1 MKKLHLRFVKRGRS
15 FYYLLL
21 SFMAVLFLCYLI
33 MSAQFIHSTFENF
46 DNTKNIYDKLAQK
59 TMNSVSVL
67 VSDIDIYEEHL
78 KNYGG
83 ESLNQ
88 LASLNKEK
96 FFSSDLSEFY
106 RAYLITYN
114 LSNQVPGNAV
124 YLYFK
129 NSDYIMGTTS
139 IEDVRDT
146 GEFELLGISE
156 QDWQTLT
163 DVSDTPVTFIQQ
175 TDQMDFSRLF
185 ISKEVASD
193 VILIL
198 ALPEEQLSLQME
210 RHYLPENSHVLLI
223 TQNDQFVMSGTEGS
237 EHISLTW
244 EDLKESAEDTVS
256 FDSTSYYLYTQKIA
270 GNDIKLAVLIPDILK
285 SQTMRSL
292 LITLPVFFLIWLIF
306 GGAVSWFFAVR
317 LYRPVLF
324 LLRNL
329 PFRDYSEDKKSDLA
343 RIQDLV
349 DSLQNKAKSYEEKLD
364 KQQELLAN
372 SLFARLLNH
381 SLDWNETIAEVLR
394 EADFPTD
401 ADQYMIFLVSTAPV
415 ADSHG
420 NDEPLS
426 VLEPLAFQ
434 NNIRQL
440 LATDGYPGYVILSG
454 GYFIGIISLRSKT
467 ELPDFEK
474 FQNLIPQEFAVTFS
488 AAVSGIHKTMN
499 ELPLAYSEALQA
511 ADHLFL
517 VSSGQTVCFY
527 SDLNYSV
534 SEGQNQFL
542 ASIQLLSNYI
552 QSGNFDAAV
561 KETDNILLLSGKF
574 SADRQI
580 LHRNLNYLAETVI
593 IAAGSINSI
602 DTQKFSL
609 IQKQFPLDTHT
620 SVSRLCEQIQLF
632 LSHLPDCMLADDSEE
647 ETLNQIIQYVRENYT
662 DSSLSAS
669 AVSDRF
675 HVSISW
681 LSVHFKSKAGIGFLD
696 YVHGCR
702 LAKAKDLLYSTN
714 ISIKEIALMTGY
726 TNSATF
732 SRAFS
737 RYEGITPSWYRSS
750 RQNIPGK

>member
-1 MKKLHLRFVKRGRS
+1 
-15 FYYLLL
+15 
-21 SFMAVLFLCYLI
+21 
-33 MSAQFIHSTFENF
+33 
-46 DNTKNIYDKLAQK
+46 
-59 TMNSVSVL
+59 
-67 VSDIDIYEEHL
+67 
-78 KNYGG
+78 
-83 ESLNQ
+83 
-88 LASLNKEK
+88 
-96 FFSSDLSEFY
+96 
-106 RAYLITYN
+106 
-114 LSNQVPGNAV
+114 
-124 YLYFK
+124 
-129 NSDYIMGTTS
+129 
-139 IEDVRDT
+139 
-146 GEFELLGISE
+146 
-156 QDWQTLT
+156 
-163 DVSDTPVTFIQQ
+163 
-175 TDQMDFSRLF
+175 MDFSRLF

-454 GYFIGIISLRSKT
+454 GYFIGIISLRSET